1 MHMAYLLKKKGF
13 KDITILEKSSRA
25 GGKSLSIN
33 RRGAAQELGTCYLS
47 PDYEQNI
54 IELVD
59 KFMTGGK
66 REQLVIL
73 EQASIWL
80 DGLPPITH
88 AQYIGMES
96 LRNFG
101 TRNVTIATAKL
112 VQAIRNY
119 ISEHERLFG
128 SYVGELM
135 PQPNRTV
142 MHEIR
147 GTFMDFLK
155 RKGLTSLHPLFLASH
170 TMQGYGHVDEVA
182 ALYGL
187 LWNTPKM
194 MRGLLKR
201 LMKQDDTGM
210 TVTMFQLD
218 SSKP

>member
-1 MHMAYLLKKKGF
+1 MAYLLKKKGF
-13 KDITILEKSSRA
+13 RDITILEKSSRA

-33 RRGAAQELGTCYLS
+33 RRGATQELGTCYLS

-59 KFMTGGK
+59 KFMRGGK

-96 LRNFG
+96 LKNFG
-101 TRNVTIATAKL
+101 TRNVTVAKAKL
-112 VQAIRNY
+112 VQAMLSY

-128 SYVGELM
+128 TYVGELM

-210 TVTMFQLD
+210 TITMFQLD
-218 SSKP
+218 SS